1 MDAGSIKDRFEVL
14 LKQDLSALDQK
25 YESLRKSLEK
35 YREYVFTFLQNPDVP
50 YDNNASE
57 SKIRPLKVK
66 QKVSGM
72 FKSENG
78 GDNFTQ
84 LYSIVDTA
92 RKHNQEPFLAL
103 IAVAKNVI
111 HENIS

>member
-1 MDAGSIKDRFEVL
+1 MPVGLDSL
-14 LKQDLSALDQK
+14 LKKDLSDLDSK
-25 YESLRKSLEK
+25 YESLRKSLYK
-35 YREYVFTFLQNPDVP
+35 HREYLFTFLQNPDVP

-57 SKIRPLKVK
+57 SKIRPLKIK

-72 FKSENG
+72 FKSDSG

-92 RKHNQEPFLAL
+92 RKHNQDPLLAL
-103 IAVAKNVI
+103 LAVAKNVSY
-111 HENIS
+111 ENSS